1 MEQLSFLYPNAV
13 AAGVIL
19 ITLTVVFMVGKALAW
34 AFSSA
39 EKKAEPEPSIM
50 TELDELRRTKQ

>member
-13 AAGVIL
+13 AVGVIL
-19 ITLTVVFMVGKALAW
+19 IALTVIYLAGKALAW

-39 EKKAEPEPSIM
+39 EKKSEPEPSIM
-50 TELDELRRTKQ
+50 TELDQLRRTKQ